1 MSNFYR
7 FFVTFTN
14 WCVRSMHMK
23 LVCMFPCAL
32 KGTMEGISIVINPT
46 SATPSIHK
54 PRLRQRITRSPTHT
68 RPHQPSNE
76 SRSLS
81 IRLLSAYVPVTTK
94 PQTAKTRVTT
104 PSKLRI
110 REARAQ
116 AHRAESAP
124 RRRGKERP
132 MPARRARP
140 HRVRATS
147 SWSDSQPNPLTQ
159 PTAEREPKP
168 PLPRADPAPAH
179 RPSIWLAPTVP
190 PRVAAVDAHA
200 LALAASPTR
209 QVHNYIKP
217 PPRSVFLSSQIK
229 TKSDNFKS
237 LSSELIHRWSGRT
250 TAVGTPRRGRRRRW
264 AATGTRTR
272 T

>member
-1 MSNFYR
+1 
-7 FFVTFTN
+7 
-14 WCVRSMHMK
+14 MK

-81 IRLLSAYVPVTTK
+81 IRLLSAHVPVTTK

-132 MPARRARP
+132 CLRVARVPIASEQPPAG
-140 HRVRATS
+140 
-147 SWSDSQPNPLTQ
+147 
-159 PTAEREPKP
+159 PTANRTHSPNQPQSESPNP

-179 RPSIWLAPTVP
+179 RPSIRLAPTVP

>member
-1 MSNFYR
+1 
-7 FFVTFTN
+7 
-14 WCVRSMHMK
+14 MK

-81 IRLLSAYVPVTTK
+81 IRLLSAHVPVTTK

-140 HRVRATS
+140 HRVRAAS
-147 SWSDSQPNPLTQ
+147 SWSARHT
-159 PTAEREPKP
+159 P
-168 PLPRADPAPAH
+168 PRGPGS
-179 RPSIWLAPTVP
+179 RPSPFNPAGTYC
-190 PRVAAVDAHA
+190 A
-200 LALAASPTR
+200 T
-209 QVHNYIKP
+209 
-217 PPRSVFLSSQIK
+217 PRSS
-229 TKSDNFKS
+229 
-237 LSSELIHRWSGRT
+237 SGR
-250 TAVGTPRRGRRRRW
+250 ARSRARSIPHPSS
-264 AATGTRTR
+264 A
-272 T
+272 